1 MAFDMKNREKLQK
14 LLHTLGDSNRLRII
28 ETIGNQETPVGAIVA
43 ATGLSQP
50 LVSHHLKILKSTAV
64 VATRRKGPFVYY
76 RLSFPEL
83 LDVLGILADM
93 VQHGDDAG
101 PTRPMFQCPPWW
113 GKMMHNM
120 KENEQE

>member
-1 MAFDMKNREKLQK
+1 MKNREKLQK
-14 LLHTLGDSNRLRII
+14 LLQTLGDSNRLRII
-28 ETIGNQETPVGAIVA
+28 EIIGTQETSVGAIVA

-50 LVSHHLKILKSTAV
+50 LVSHHLKILKGNAV

-93 VQHGDDAG
+93 VQHVDDAG
-101 PTRPMFQCPPWW
+101 SARPMFQCPPWW
-113 GKMMHNM
+113 GRMMHDM
-120 KENEQE
+120 RKSEQG